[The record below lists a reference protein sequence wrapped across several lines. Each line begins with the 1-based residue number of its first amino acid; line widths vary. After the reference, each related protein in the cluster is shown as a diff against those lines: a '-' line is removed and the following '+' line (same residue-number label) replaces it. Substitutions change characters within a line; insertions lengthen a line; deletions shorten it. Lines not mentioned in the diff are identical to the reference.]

1 MSRSLRYDDPELCE
15 LLAAQYV
22 AGDMTPR
29 VRRRMESLLPHYP
42 ELRAAVGRWSDR
54 LVPLQERYP
63 EQAPPTGL
71 WSRIEQ
77 QLERLDPATAPVKP
91 KPATR
96 WSGLGRILDAWRLT
110 ALGGV
115 AATLILTVS
124 LLLVLSQ
131 PSGPVGADYMAPL
144 SWNGEVA
151 MVVSGYRGS
160 EDRPAWLSAQWS
172 DRLTSRPE
180 GDLHLWAETG
190 EDREWV
196 YLGPVTPENRR
207 WSLDED
213 AWRAVKYSH
222 RLVVNTDPASIT
234 PQLALLEGP
243 CIRLTQW

>member
-29 VRRRMESLLPHYP
+29 VRRRMEALLSDHA

-54 LVPLQERYP
+54 LMPLQHRYP
-63 EQAPPTGL
+63 ERTPPARL

-77 QLERLDPATAPVKP
+77 GLDRMNPAQAATEP
-91 KPATR
+91 KSNSA
-96 WSGLGRILDAWRLT
+96 WSRLGRMLDAWRLT

-115 AATLILTVS
+115 AATVALAVS
-124 LLLVLSQ
+124 LMLVLSQ

-172 DRLTSRPE
+172 DRLASRPE

-196 YLGPVTPENRR
+196 YLGPVTAENRR
-207 WSLDED
+207 WSLDKE

-222 RLVVNTDPASIT
+222 RLVVNTDSATIT

>member
-1 MSRSLRYDDPELCE
+1 MSRSLRYDDPDLCDV
-15 LLAAQYV
+15 LAAQYV

-29 VRRRMESLLPHYP
+29 VRRRMEALLSDHP

-54 LVPLQERYP
+54 LMPLQHRFPERT
-63 EQAPPTGL
+63 PPAEL
-71 WSRIEQ
+71 WSRIEHS
-77 QLERLDPATAPVKP
+77 LDRMSPAQVASEP
-91 KPATR
+91 KSSR
-96 WSGLGRILDAWRLT
+96 VRSGLGRLLDAWRLT

-115 AATLILTVS
+115 AATVALAVS
-124 LLLVLSQ
+124 LILVLSK
-131 PSGPVGADYMAPL
+131 STGPVGADYMAPL
-144 SWNGEVA
+144 SWNDEVA

-160 EDRPAWLSAQWS
+160 DDRPAWLSAQWS
-172 DRLTSRPE
+172 DRLASRPE

-196 YLGPVTPENRR
+196 YLGPVTAENRR
-207 WSLDED
+207 WSLDQE

-222 RLVVNTDPASIT
+222 RLVVNTDPATIT